1 MSEPIY
7 QRVTAEVKLAMK
19 ARDKPRLGA
28 LRLIMADFKRI
39 EVDER
44 IELDEERVLVILDK
58 MIKQR
63 KDSFKQ
69 FQDAGREDLAN
80 QEALEIAVLV
90 EFLPD
95 QFSDDEI
102 SGLVKAAIAETSAA
116 SMQDMGKVMAVVKP
130 QVQGKADMGVVSGL
144 VKAHLS
150 WIRLSWIR
158 LS

>member
-44 IELDEERVLVILDK
+44 VELDDERVLVILDK
-58 MIKQR
+58 MTKQR
-63 KDSFKQ
+63 KDSFTQ
-69 FQDAGREDLAN
+69 FEDAGREDLAN
-80 QEALEIAVLV
+80 QEALEIAVIA

-95 QFSDDEI
+95 QLSDDEV
-102 SGLVKAAIAETSAA
+102 SGLVKAAIAETGAA
-116 SMQDMGKVMAVVKP
+116 SMQDMGRVMAIVKP
-130 QVQGKADMGVVSGL
+130 QVQGKADMGAVSGL
-144 VKAHLS
+144 VKAQLS
-150 WIRLSWIR
+150 
-158 LS
+158 

>member
-1 MSEPIY
+1 MPEPIY
-7 QRVTAEVKLAMK
+7 QRVIAEVKVAMK
-19 ARDKPRLGA
+19 ARNKPRLGA
-28 LRLIMADFKRI
+28 LRLMMADFKRI

-58 MIKQR
+58 MVKQR

-80 QEALEIAVLV
+80 QEALEIAVIV

-150 WIRLSWIR
+150 
-158 LS
+158 

>member
-1 MSEPIY
+1 MPEPIY
-7 QRVTAEVKLAMK
+7 QRVIAEVKVAMK
-19 ARDKPRLGA
+19 ARNKPRLGA
-28 LRLIMADFKRI
+28 LRLMMADFKRI

-80 QEALEIAVLV
+80 QEALEIAVIV

-144 VKAHLS
+144 VKAHFS
-150 WIRLSWIR
+150 
-158 LS
+158 

>member
-1 MSEPIY
+1 MTEPIY
-7 QRVTAEVKLAMK
+7 QWVTAEVKLAMK

-44 IELDEERVLVILDK
+44 IELDDERVLVILDK
-58 MIKQR
+58 MTKQR

-69 FQDAGREDLAN
+69 FEDAGREDLAN
-80 QEALEIAVLV
+80 QEALEIAVIA

-95 QFSDDEI
+95 QLGDDEVC
-102 SGLVKAAIAETSAA
+102 GLVKAAIAETGAA
-116 SMQDMGKVMAVVKP
+116 SMQDMGRVMAIVKL

-144 VKAHLS
+144 VKVELS
-150 WIRLSWIR
+150 
-158 LS
+158 